1 MEEPTSGKFTDSLE
15 LIKRKFDLLPLKDRK
30 LYFESQKALRSN
42 GDKETLG
49 RETGEKVILTNKK
62 GCTCFN
68 LVVLQFNY

>member
-15 LIKRKFDLLPLKDRK
+15 LIKRKFDFPLKDCK

-68 LVVLQFNY
+68 LVVLQFSY